1 MQILVDADA
10 CPVVRLVEQA
20 ARQRGLPVTLLCDDS
35 HVLYSDYSQV
45 RTVGQGADAV
55 DFALVNLCQ
64 PGDVVVTQDYG
75 VAAMALGRG
84 AHVIHQS
91 GMLYTSENIDQLL
104 MERHLARKARQGGK
118 HHLKGPRKR
127 TCEDDQR
134 FLQAFTQLLQT
145 VEGGI
150 SMAQR
155 ARITQLLPHLYLID
169 DAGDSTVYLVLGQEK
184 AMVIDTACG
193 LEDLHAVVRTLTDLP
208 LVVVNTHGHCD
219 HIGCN
224 PYFDEAWLHPADDDL
239 AARHFALYEKE
250 YAALG
255 LTPCPFRSLSIGQVF
270 DLGGLTLE
278 VVALPGHTAGSIG
291 LLDRQDRLLFSGDAI
306 NTHLWMQLDESLPI
320 ADLRQMLLTLKAKHG
335 GDFDRILHGH
345 AKGFANA
352 DLVDMLLRG
361 CDELL
366 AGHRENDMP
375 YHYFGGD
382 CLQHP
387 LTDVPGEVIVYCES
401 KL

>member
-20 ARQRGLPVTLLCDDS
+20 AKLRGLPVTLLCDDS
-35 HVLYSDYSQV
+35 HVLHSDYS
-45 RTVGQGADAV
+45 RIRMVGQGADAA

-84 AHVIHQS
+84 AYAIHQS

-104 MERHLARKARQGGK
+104 LERHLARKARQSGI
-118 HHLKGPRKR
+118 KGPRKR
-127 TCEDDQR
+127 THEDDQR

-145 VEGGI
+145 IEGGI
-150 SMAQR
+150 SMSQR
-155 ARITQLLPHLYLID
+155 ASITQLLPHLYLID
-169 DAGDSTVYLVLGQEK
+169 DAGDSTVYLVLGREK

-193 LEDLHAVVRTLTDLP
+193 REDLHAIVRTLTDLP

-224 PYFDEAWLHPADDDL
+224 PYFEEAWLHPADRDL
-239 AARHFALYEKE
+239 AARHFTFYEKE

-255 LTPCPFRSLSIGQVF
+255 LTPCPFRWLSIGQVF

-306 NTHLWMQLDESLPI
+306 NTGPWMQLDESLPI
-320 ADLRQMLLTLKAKHG
+320 ADLRQMLLTLKAQHG

-366 AGHRENDMP
+366 SGHRENDLL
-375 YHYFGGD
+375 YHYLGGE

-387 LTDVPGEVIVYCES
+387 LTGTPGEGIVYCES